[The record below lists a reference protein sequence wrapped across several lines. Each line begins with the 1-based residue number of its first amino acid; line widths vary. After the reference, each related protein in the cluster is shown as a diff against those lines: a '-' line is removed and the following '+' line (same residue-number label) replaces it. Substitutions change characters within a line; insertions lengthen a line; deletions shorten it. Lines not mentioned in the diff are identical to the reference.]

1 MPSWT
6 QLLNH
11 FDSLSDDN
19 ARTQFLTTELQ
30 SKLQEVSARRSGR
43 SVIFYAS
50 AFLQKPQAPAE
61 RIIITPE
68 DINGLMT
75 VVHGLPTSDGL
86 TLILHTPGGSADAAD
101 SIVAYLRSKF
111 PSVEVVVPT
120 FAMSAG
126 TMIALSSDLVVMGR
140 QSQLGPIDPQ
150 MAVGGGRYVS
160 AQAIVDQFGR
170 AQADIQTNPILAHA
184 WAPAL
189 ASLGPALLQEA
200 TNALAYAEKTV
211 GRWLALHMCSGD
223 TAKSAAIAHYFNDAA
238 VHLSHGHRID
248 RDEARSQHVS
258 VEDLESD
265 QALQE
270 AVLTAYH
277 LLTIT
282 FERSPATKII
292 ANHQGAQWVKGW
304 T

>member
-150 MAVGGGRYVS
+150 MAVGGGRYRRRAGS
-160 AQAIVDQFGR
+160 RSSCRRPLRGRRTRRPRWRGRIVR
-170 AQADIQTNPILAHA
+170 
-184 WAPAL
+184 
-189 ASLGPALLQEA
+189 
-200 TNALAYAEKTV
+200 
-211 GRWLALHMCSGD
+211 
-223 TAKSAAIAHYFNDAA
+223 
-238 VHLSHGHRID
+238 
-248 RDEARSQHVS
+248 
-258 VEDLESD
+258 
-265 QALQE
+265 
-270 AVLTAYH
+270 
-277 LLTIT
+277 
-282 FERSPATKII
+282 
-292 ANHQGAQWVKGW
+292 
-304 T
+304 